1 MHFFVTKHTSET
13 SLQVFS
19 PVVTGMSQH
28 VWKDPNLVNNSF
40 GKTKRDP
47 DTGSFYQYPGIM
59 TVLHIIKF
67 NFKESFWCYVRI
79 RFLINF
85 CFRLLY
91 HYMMYPTFLRLK
103 VYGSS

>member
-1 MHFFVTKHTSET
+1 MLNVSHKILPCKLFKMRFFVTKHTSET

-47 DTGSFYQYPGIM
+47 DTGSFYQYPG
-59 TVLHIIKF
+59 VPSLYLIK
-67 NFKESFWCYVRI
+67 KRLPGRVR
-79 RFLINF
+79 
-85 CFRLLY
+85 
-91 HYMMYPTFLRLK
+91 
-103 VYGSS
+103 